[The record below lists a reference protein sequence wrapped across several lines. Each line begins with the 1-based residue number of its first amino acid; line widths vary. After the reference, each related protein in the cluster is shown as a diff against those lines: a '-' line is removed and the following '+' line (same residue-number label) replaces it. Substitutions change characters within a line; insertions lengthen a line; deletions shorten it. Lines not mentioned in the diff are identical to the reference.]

1 MFFFHEGYSIL
12 CGERHAQRSALDS
25 SRLAEHNGLND
36 RAMRRIERRRGLQKI
51 PAPNG
56 KLRMRAAQ

>member
-12 CGERHAQRSALDS
+12 YGERHSQRSGLDS

-36 RAMRRIERRRGLQKI
+36 WAMRRIERRRGLQKI